1 MKQYEF
7 KLALFDR
14 IGLRSE
20 GSEALGKLDALGAK
34 GWHIVAVREDVQH
47 ARDLVVFL
55 EREIPSPT

>member
-14 IGLRSE
+14 IGLRSD
-20 GSEALGKLDALGAK
+20 GSEALEKLNALGAA
-34 GWHIVAVREDVQH
+34 GWHIVHVREDPQH

-55 EREIPSPT
+55 EREISSLT